1 MNIRDELFARR
12 DLSYRDFH
20 ARLMPNVPKER
31 IIGVR
36 TPIIRRFAKEIRSE
50 TEAAEFL
57 RSLPHEYYEE
67 NNLHAFLVE
76 QISDFDSA
84 LAETERFLPYI
95 DNWATCDSFLP
106 KAFRR
111 EKNRILPKIYEWI
124 ESSETYTVRYAIGL
138 LLSLFLDDDF
148 DKKYLELVCAV
159 RSDEYYVRMMAAW
172 YFATALTKQYE
183 AAIPY
188 MEEKRLEPWTH
199 NKAISKACDSRRIP
213 ADVKEYLRTL
223 RI

>member
-36 TPIIRRFAKEIRSE
+36 TPILRRFAKGIRSE

-124 ESSETYTVRYAIGL
+124 ESSETYTVR
-138 LLSLFLDDDF
+138 
-148 DKKYLELVCAV
+148 
-159 RSDEYYVRMMAAW
+159 
-172 YFATALTKQYE
+172 
-183 AAIPY
+183 
-188 MEEKRLEPWTH
+188 
-199 NKAISKACDSRRIP
+199 
-213 ADVKEYLRTL
+213 
-223 RI
+223 

>member
-20 ARLMPNVPKER
+20 ASLMPNVPKER

-36 TPIIRRFAKEIRSE
+36 TPILRRFAKEIRSE
-50 TEAAEFL
+50 TETAEFL

-111 EKNRILPKIYEWI
+111 EKKRILPKIYEWV

-213 ADVKEYLRTL
+213 ADAKEYLRTL

>member
-36 TPIIRRFAKEIRSE
+36 TPILRGFAKEIRSE
-50 TEAAEFL
+50 TETAEFL

-111 EKNRILPKIYEWI
+111 EKKRILPKICEWI

-138 LLSLFLDDDF
+138 LMSLFLDDDF
-148 DKKYLELVCAV
+148 DKKSLELVCAV
-159 RSDEYYVRMMAAW
+159 RSDEYYVRMM
-172 YFATALTKQYE
+172 E
-183 AAIPY
+183 A
-188 MEEKRLEPWTH
+188 
-199 NKAISKACDSRRIP
+199 
-213 ADVKEYLRTL
+213 
-223 RI
+223 

>member
-1 MNIRDELFARR
+1 MC
-12 DLSYRDFH
+12 
-20 ARLMPNVPKER
+20 ARLPN
-31 IIGVR
+31 
-36 TPIIRRFAKEIRSE
+36 
-50 TEAAEFL
+50 AE
-57 RSLPHEYYEE
+57 
-67 NNLHAFLVE
+67 
-76 QISDFDSA
+76 
-84 LAETERFLPYI
+84 
-95 DNWATCDSFLP
+95 
-106 KAFRR
+106 
-111 EKNRILPKIYEWI
+111 
-124 ESSETYTVRYAIGL
+124 AIGL

-188 MEEKRLEPWTH
+188 MEEKHLEPWTH

-213 ADVKEYLRTL
+213 ADAKEYLRTL